1 MPTRRALAAATL
13 AAVLL
18 AACSGDDGG
27 GDGSATPA
35 SETTTLDPG
44 GTFDQDVTA
53 PSAVPGGPQE
63 PPDSPTTEPPVQTEA
78 GEVPAEFP
86 GDFPVPE
93 GAEVEVGSV
102 GQVEGELRL
111 AVDYTIADETPSAVH
126 AFYRDAVDQAGFTVL
141 LDSDDGRGAD
151 YIGQMV
157 FETDTFIGNVLVS
170 GDGADGVL
178 LTLTATIPD

>member
-1 MPTRRALAAATL
+1 MPRRRALAAAVL
-13 AAVLL
+13 AAALL
-18 AACSGDDGG
+18 SACGGGDDG
-27 GDGSATPA
+27 DSAPPA
-35 SETTTLDPG
+35 TETTTLDPG
-44 GTFDQDVTA
+44 VTFDQDVTV
-53 PSAVPGGPQE
+53 PSALPPGGTANPAT
-63 PPDSPTTEPPVQTEA
+63 PPTTEPPVHTEV
-78 GEVPAEFP
+78 GEVPARFP
-86 GDFPVPE
+86 DTFPVPE
-93 GAEVEVGSV
+93 RAEVEVGSV

-111 AVDYTIADETPSAVH
+111 AVDYAIADETPAAVH
-126 AFYRDAVDQAGFTVL
+126 DFYRDAIDEAGFTVL

>member
-1 MPTRRALAAATL
+1 MPTREALAVVGL

-18 AACSGDDGG
+18 TGCSGDDGG
-27 GDGSATPA
+27 EETTPA

-44 GTFDQDVTA
+44 VTFDQDVTV
-53 PSAVPGGPQE
+53 PSAVPPGGTPN
-63 PPDSPTTEPPVQTEA
+63 PATPPTTEPPVQTEV
-78 GEVPAEFP
+78 GEVPARFP
-86 GDFPVPE
+86 DTFPVPE

-102 GQVEGELRL
+102 GQVTGELRL
-111 AVDYTIADETPSAVH
+111 AVDYAIADETPAVVH
-126 AFYRDAVDQAGFTVL
+126 DFYRDAIDQAGFTVL
-141 LDSDDGRGAD
+141 LDSDDGQGAD

-157 FETDTFIGNVLVS
+157 FETDTYIGNVLVS